1 MAIDC
6 FLKIQT
12 IPGESTDDKH
22 QDWIEILSYSF
33 GVAQSASGSHS
44 TAGARSGGRA
54 DFSDFVATHLLDKAS
69 PKLAISCSK
78 GEHIQTVT
86 LSLNRAGG
94 SKEEYMEYKLEDVI
108 ITSVSTS
115 GQSGSEGALPIE
127 TISFN
132 YGRITFT
139 YTETDHKTG
148 APKGKVSSGWDL
160 IANKPI

>member
-22 QDWIEILSYSF
+22 QEWIEILSFSF
-33 GVAQSASGSHS
+33 GVSQSSSGSTS
-44 TAGARSGGRA
+44 TSGGRSGGRA

-69 PKLAISCSK
+69 PKLAISCCK

-94 SKEEYMEYKLEDVI
+94 NKEEYMEYKMEDVL
-108 ITSVSTS
+108 ITSLSTS

-132 YGRITFT
+132 YGKITWT

-148 APKGKVSSGWDL
+148 APKGKVSSGWSL
-160 IANKPI
+160 VQNKAV

>member
-6 FLKIQT
+6 FLKVEM

-33 GVAQSASGSHS
+33 GVAQSSSGAASTG
-44 TAGARSGGRA
+44 GARSGGRA
-54 DFSDFVATHLLDKAS
+54 DFSDFVVTHVLDKAS
-69 PKLAISCSK
+69 PKLAKACCE
-78 GEHIQTVT
+78 GTHLTHVT

-94 SKEEYMEYKLEDVI
+94 EKEEYMEYKMDDVL
-108 ITSVSTS
+108 ITSVSAS
-115 GQSGSEGALPIE
+115 GQSGSEALPIE

-148 APKGKVSSGWDL
+148 APKGKVSSGWSL
-160 IANKPI
+160 VQNKPI